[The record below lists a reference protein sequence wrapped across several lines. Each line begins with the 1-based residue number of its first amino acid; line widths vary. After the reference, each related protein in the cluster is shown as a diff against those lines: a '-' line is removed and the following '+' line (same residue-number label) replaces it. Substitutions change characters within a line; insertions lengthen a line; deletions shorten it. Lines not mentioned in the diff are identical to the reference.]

1 MSGVLGSPVPR
12 KEDYRLLTGRG
23 RYVSDMALPGMLH
36 AAFVRSPYGHATVN
50 GVDATAAL
58 AIPGVVAVLSGDDPK
73 LIGIRIT
80 ARSEL
85 PGYVETSQPVL
96 AWPKARFAGE
106 AVALVIATS
115 PAIAVDAAELVEVS
129 YEPLPVVVDAVEAMG
144 GWPDSSTSPMADPPP
159 ATASAGRP
167 PLGARA
173 VVHHAARDNVLLR
186 RRFEGGDPDAA
197 LAASHTVIEREYRT
211 NRQAGTP
218 LEGRAVVASWDDSD
232 RTLTLW
238 SGTQIPH
245 LARHAL
251 AVLLGMAERRIR
263 VVAPDVGGGFGVKA
277 SLYPEEVALCLAA
290 LRLRRAVKWV
300 ESRSEHMVAAHHAR
314 DHVYRVKA
322 GFEADGR
329 LTALAA
335 EAVCNAGAYSVYPWT
350 AGLEPLMAGGLLAGP
365 YRVEHYR
372 CDVAG
377 VATNTAP
384 AGPYRG
390 VARPA
395 TVFVMERL
403 LDAAAAELGIDPVD
417 IRRANLIG
425 PEDIP
430 YKAATRLVH
439 DSRTYGT
446 VLDAVLKRLDYEGF
460 RAEQAAA
467 RAEGRCLGVGFAV
480 YNELTGLGRGASA
493 GPGMAFRTGHEVVT
507 VRLDS
512 LGGVTVLTGASSQG
526 QGIETT
532 FAQIAADALGVGID
546 DVEVRLGDTA
556 AGGFGFGAFSSRQ
569 GVIGGGAVRLATEAV
584 REKVLRIAAHLLEAA
599 PGDLTIEEGEVRPV
613 DAPTRSV
620 SVANVAKAA
629 YLESQRLPDGEE
641 PGLEATRSYDPMR
654 GTFAAGGSAAV
665 VEVDPETGAV
675 TLRRYVCVEDAGT
688 VYHPAIVDGQ
698 VAGAVAQ
705 GIAGALFEHHV
716 YDADGQLRTAT
727 LADYLMPSAAELP
740 GFELEHIEDPADNYT
755 GARGVGEGGTLGAAA
770 ALSNAVSDAL
780 GVEVDALPLSP
791 AAVFEA
797 LRSSSSGERA

>member
-1 MSGVLGSPVPR
+1 MNDRATNDRATSVLGSAVPR
-12 KEDYRLLTGRG
+12 KEDLRLLTGRG
-23 RYVSDMALPGMLH
+23 RYVSDLVVPGMLH
-36 AAFVRSPYGHATVN
+36 AAFVRSPFAHADVS
-50 GVDATAAL
+50 GVDASAAL
-58 AIPGVVAVLSGDDPK
+58 AVPGVAAVVAGDDPMV
-73 LIGIRIT
+73 IGVRIT

-85 PGYVETSQPVL
+85 PGYVETSQPLL
-96 AWPKARFAGE
+96 AWPKVRFAGE
-106 AVALVIATS
+106 AVAVVVAADRAT
-115 PAIAVDAAELVEVS
+115 ATDAAELVEVG
-129 YEPLPVVVDAVEAMG
+129 YEPRSVVVDPLAAFDAG
-144 GWPDSSTSPMADPPP
+144 GGGNG
-159 ATASAGRP
+159 AG
-167 PLGARA
+167 A
-173 VVHHAARDNVLLR
+173 VVHDAAPDNVYLR
-186 RRFEGGDPDAA
+186 RRFEAGDPDGA
-197 LAASHTVIEREYRT
+197 LAASHLVVERTYRT

-218 LEGRAVVASWDDSD
+218 LEARAALASWDAAD

-251 AVLLGMAERRIR
+251 AVLLGVAERRIR

-277 SLYPEEVALCLAA
+277 SLYPEEVVVCQLALKLG
-290 LRLRRAVKWV
+290 RPVKWV

-314 DHVYRVKA
+314 DHVYRVQA
-322 GFEADGR
+322 GFTEDGR
-329 LTALAA
+329 LTALVAD
-335 EAVCNAGAYSVYPWT
+335 AVCNAGAYSVYPWT

-365 YRVEHYR
+365 YRVENYR

-395 TVFVMERL
+395 TVYVMERL
-403 LDAAAAELGIDPVD
+403 LDHAAGRLGLDPVEL
-417 IRRANLIG
+417 RRVNLIT
-425 PEDIP
+425 PEEIP

-439 DSRTYGT
+439 DSRTYGRCLEE
-446 VLDAVLKRLDYEGF
+446 VLERLDYQRF
-460 RAEQAAA
+460 RKEQAAA
-467 RAEGRCLGVGFAV
+467 WAEGRLLGVGFAV

-493 GPGMAFRTGHEVVT
+493 GPRMSFRTGHEVVT
-507 VRLDS
+507 VRLDP
-512 LGGVTVLTGASSQG
+512 LGGVTVITGASSQG

-532 FAQIAADALGVGID
+532 FAQIAAEALGVPYD

-569 GVIGGGAVRLATEAV
+569 GVIGGGAVRRASEAV

-599 PGDLTIEEGEVRPV
+599 PGDLTIDDGEVHAV

-620 SVANVAKAA
+620 SMSTVARVA

-654 GTFAAGGSAAV
+654 GTFAAGAQAAV
-665 VEVDPETGAV
+665 VEVDADTGAV
-675 TLRRYVCVEDAGT
+675 ALRRFLCVEDAGRA
-688 VYHPAIVDGQ
+688 YHPVIVDGQ

-716 YDADGQLRTAT
+716 YDDDGQLRTAT

-740 GFELEHIEDPADNYT
+740 SFELHHIEDPADNAT
-755 GARGVGEGGTLGAAA
+755 GARGVGEGGTLGPAA
-770 ALSNAVSDAL
+770 ALAGAVSDAL
-780 GVEVDALPLSP
+780 GTDVDELPLSP
-791 AAVFEA
+791 EVVYRAAQ
-797 LRSSSSGERA
+797 RRR

>member
-23 RYVSDMALPGMLH
+23 RYVSDLTLPGMLY
-36 AAFVRSPYGHATVN
+36 AAFVRSPYAHATVT

-58 AIPGVVAVLSGDDPK
+58 AVPGVVAVLSGDDPRF
-73 LIGIRIT
+73 IGIRIT

-106 AVALVIATS
+106 AVALVVATS
-115 PAIAVDAAELVEVS
+115 PSTAADAAELVEVA
-129 YEPLPVVVDAVEAMG
+129 YEPLPVVVDAVEAMNG
-144 GWPDSSTSPMADPPP
+144 GGP
-159 ATASAGRP
+159 G
-167 PLGARA
+167 GA
-173 VVHHAARDNVLLR
+173 VVHSAARDNVLLR

-197 LAASHTVIEREYRT
+197 LAAAPTVIEREYRT

-218 LEGRAVVASWDDSD
+218 LEGRAVVASWDDTD

-277 SLYPEEVALCLAA
+277 SLYPEEVALCITA
-290 LRLRRAVKWV
+290 LRLRRPVKWV

-329 LTALAA
+329 LTALVA

-350 AGLEPLMAGGLLAGP
+350 AGLEPLMAGGLMAGP
-365 YRVEHYR
+365 YRLEHYR

-377 VATNTAP
+377 VVTNTAP

-395 TVFVMERL
+395 TVFVMERI
-403 LDAAAAELGIDPVD
+403 LDAAAAELGIDPVE
-417 IRRANLIG
+417 IRRMNLIA

-430 YKAATRLVH
+430 YRAATRLVH

-446 VLDAVLKRLDYEGF
+446 VLDAVLKRLDYDRF
-460 RAEQAAA
+460 RADQAAA
-467 RAEGRCLGVGFAV
+467 RAEGRCLGVGIAV

-532 FAQIAADALGVGID
+532 FAQIAADTLGVGID

-599 PGDLTIEEGEVRPV
+599 PGDLTIEGGEVRPV
-613 DAPTRSV
+613 DAPSRSV

-629 YLESQRLPDGEE
+629 YLESQRLPEGEE
-641 PGLEATRSYDPMR
+641 PGLEATRSYDPLR
-654 GTFAAGGSAAV
+654 GTFAAGASAAV

-675 TLRRYVCVEDAGT
+675 TLQRYVCVEDAGT
-688 VYHPAIVDGQ
+688 VYNPVIVDGQ

-705 GIAGALFEHHV
+705 GIAGALFEQHV

-740 GFELEHIEDPADNYT
+740 GFELEHIEDPADNCT

-770 ALSNAVSDAL
+770 ALAGAVSDAL
-780 GVEVDALPLSP
+780 GVEVDTLPLSP
-791 AAVFEA
+791 AAVFQA
-797 LRSSSSGERA
+797 LRSSPHSERA

>member
-1 MSGVLGSPVPR
+1 MSDQARRGNGVLGSAVPR
-12 KEDYRLLTGRG
+12 KEDMRLLTGRG
-23 RYVSDMALPGMLH
+23 RYVSDMVVPGMLH
-36 AAFVRSPYGHATVN
+36 AGFVRSPYAHAEVN
-50 GVDATAAL
+50 GVDASAAL
-58 AIPGVVAVLSGDDPK
+58 AVPGVATVVAGDDPMV
-73 LIGIRIT
+73 IGVRIT

-85 PGYVETSQPVL
+85 PSYVETSQPVL
-96 AWPKARFAGE
+96 AWPKVRFAGE
-106 AVALVIATS
+106 AVAVVVAADRAT
-115 PAIAVDAAELVEVS
+115 ATDAAEQVDVD
-129 YEPLPVVVDAVEAMG
+129 YDPRPVVVDPLAALDAGPG
-144 GWPDSSTSPMADPPP
+144 GDNG
-159 ATASAGRP
+159 AG
-167 PLGARA
+167 A
-173 VVHHAARDNVLLR
+173 VVHDAAPDNVYLR
-186 RRFEGGDPDAA
+186 RRFEAGDPDGA
-197 LAASHTVIEREYRT
+197 LAASHLVVERTYRT
-211 NRQAGTP
+211 NRQAGVP
-218 LEGRAVVASWDDSD
+218 LEGRAALASWDAAD

-245 LARHAL
+245 LTRHAL

-277 SLYPEEVALCLAA
+277 SLYPEEVVLCLLA
-290 LRLRRAVKWV
+290 LKLGRPVKWV

-322 GFEADGR
+322 GFSEDGR
-329 LTALAA
+329 LTALVAD
-335 EAVCNAGAYSVYPWT
+335 AVCNAGAYSVYPWT

-365 YRVEHYR
+365 YRVDNYR

-395 TVFVMERL
+395 TVYVMERL
-403 LDAAAAELGIDPVD
+403 LDHAAGRLGIDPVE
-417 IRRANLIG
+417 IRRANLIT
-425 PEDIP
+425 PEEIP

-446 VLDAVLKRLDYEGF
+446 CLDEVLERLDYQRF
-460 RAEQAAA
+460 RKEQAAA
-467 RAEGRCLGVGFAV
+467 RADGRLLGVGFAV

-493 GPGMAFRTGHEVVT
+493 GPRMSFRTGHEVVT
-507 VRLDS
+507 VRLDP
-512 LGGVTVLTGASSQG
+512 LGGVTVITGASSQG

-532 FAQIAADALGVGID
+532 FAQIAAEALGVPYD

-569 GVIGGGAVRLATEAV
+569 GVIGGGAVRRASEAV
-584 REKVLRIAAHLLEAA
+584 REKVLRIAAHLLEAS
-599 PGDLTIEEGEVRPV
+599 PGDLAITDGEVHAV

-620 SVANVAKAA
+620 SMSTVARVA

-654 GTFAAGGSAAV
+654 GTFAAGAQAAV
-665 VEVDPETGAV
+665 VEVDPDTGAV
-675 TLRRYVCVEDAGT
+675 ALRRFVCVEDAGRA
-688 VYHPAIVDGQ
+688 YHPVIVEGQ

-716 YDADGQLRTAT
+716 YDDDGQLRTAT

-740 GFELEHIEDPADNYT
+740 SFELHHIEDPADNAT
-755 GARGVGEGGTLGAAA
+755 GARGVGEGGTLGPAA
-770 ALSNAVSDAL
+770 ALAGAVSDAL
-780 GVEVDALPLSP
+780 GTDVDELPLSP
-791 AAVFEA
+791 EAVF
-797 LRSSSSGERA
+797 RAVQRRR

>member
-1 MSGVLGSPVPR
+1 MNAEPSSGNGVLGSAVPR
-12 KEDYRLLTGRG
+12 KEDLRLLTGRG
-23 RYVSDMALPGMLH
+23 RYVSDLVVPGMLH
-36 AAFVRSPYGHATVN
+36 AAFVRSPFAHADVN
-50 GVDATAAL
+50 GVDAGAAL
-58 AIPGVVAVLSGDDPK
+58 AAPGVAAVVAGDDPMV
-73 LIGIRIT
+73 IGVRIT

-85 PGYVETSQPVL
+85 PSYVETSQPVL
-96 AWPKARFAGE
+96 AWPKVRFAGE
-106 AVALVIATS
+106 AVAVVVADDGGG
-115 PAIAVDAAELVEVS
+115 AVDAAELVEVD
-129 YEPLPVVVDAVEAMG
+129 YGPRPVVVD
-144 GWPDSSTSPMADPPP
+144 
-159 ATASAGRP
+159 
-167 PLGARA
+167 PLAALDAEA
-173 VVHHAARDNVLLR
+173 VVHDAAPDNVYLS
-186 RRFEGGDPDAA
+186 RRFEAGDPDGA
-197 LAASHTVIEREYRT
+197 LAASHLVVERTYRT
-211 NRQAGTP
+211 NRQAGVP
-218 LEGRAVVASWDDSD
+218 LEGRAALASWDPAD

-245 LARHAL
+245 LTRHAL

-277 SLYPEEVALCLAA
+277 SLYPEDVVLCLLA
-290 LRLRRAVKWV
+290 LKLGRPVKWV

-322 GFEADGR
+322 GFSEDGR
-329 LTALAA
+329 LTALVAD
-335 EAVCNAGAYSVYPWT
+335 AVCNAGAYSVYPWT

-365 YRVEHYR
+365 YRVENYR

-395 TVFVMERL
+395 TVYVMERV
-403 LDAAAAELGIDPVD
+403 LDHAAGRLGLDPVEL
-417 IRRANLIG
+417 RRVNLIT

-446 VLDAVLKRLDYEGF
+446 CLDEVLERLDYQRF
-460 RAEQAAA
+460 RKEQAAA
-467 RAEGRCLGVGFAV
+467 RADGRLLGVGFAV

-493 GPGMAFRTGHEVVT
+493 GPRMSFRTGHEVVT
-507 VRLDS
+507 VRLDP
-512 LGGVTVLTGASSQG
+512 LGGVTVITGASSQG

-532 FAQIAADALGVGID
+532 FAQIAAEALGVPYD

-569 GVIGGGAVRLATEAV
+569 GVIGGGAVLRASEAV

-599 PGDLTIEEGEVRPV
+599 PGDLTINAGEVHAV
-613 DAPTRSV
+613 DAPTRSGWM
-620 SVANVAKAA
+620 STVARVA

-654 GTFAAGGSAAV
+654 GTFAAGAQAAV
-665 VEVDPETGAV
+665 VEVDPDTGAV
-675 TLRRYVCVEDAGT
+675 TLRRFVCVEDAGRA
-688 VYHPAIVDGQ
+688 YHPVIVDGQ

-716 YDADGQLRTAT
+716 YDDDGQLRTAT

-740 GFELEHIEDPADNYT
+740 SFELHHIEDPADNVT
-755 GARGVGEGGTLGAAA
+755 GARGVGEGGTLGPAA
-770 ALSNAVSDAL
+770 ALAGAVSDAL
-780 GVEVDALPLSP
+780 GTDVDELPLSP
-791 AAVFEA
+791 EVVYRAAQRRGA
-797 LRSSSSGERA
+797 GQARP

>member
-1 MSGVLGSPVPR
+1 MSVLGSAVPR
-12 KEDYRLLTGRG
+12 KEDMRLLTGRG
-23 RYVSDMALPGMLH
+23 RYVSDLSVPGMLH
-36 AAFVRSPYGHATVN
+36 AAFVRSPYAHADVT
-50 GVDATAAL
+50 GVDASAAL
-58 AIPGVVAVLSGDDPK
+58 AAPGVVAVVGGDDPMV
-73 LIGIRIT
+73 IGVRIT

-85 PGYVETSQPVL
+85 PSYVETSQPVL
-96 AWPKARFAGE
+96 AWPKVRFAGE
-106 AVALVIATS
+106 AVAVVVA
-115 PAIAVDAAELVEVS
+115 ADRGGAADAAELVEID
-129 YEPLPVVVDAVEAMG
+129 YEPRPVVIDPLAVVDAGASG
-144 GWPDSSTSPMADPPP
+144 GNGAD
-159 ATASAGRP
+159 
-167 PLGARA
+167 A
-173 VVHHAARDNVLLR
+173 VVHDAAPDNVYLR
-186 RRFEGGDPDAA
+186 RRFEAGDPDGA
-197 LAASHTVIEREYRT
+197 LAASHLVVERTYRT
-211 NRQAGTP
+211 NRQAGVP
-218 LEGRAVVASWDDSD
+218 LEGRAALASWDAAD

-245 LARHAL
+245 LTRHAL

-277 SLYPEEVALCLAA
+277 SLYPEEVVLCLLA
-290 LRLRRAVKWV
+290 LKLGRPVKWV

-322 GFEADGR
+322 GFAEDGR
-329 LTALAA
+329 LTALVAD
-335 EAVCNAGAYSVYPWT
+335 AVCNGGAYSVYPWT

-365 YRVEHYR
+365 YRVDNYR

-395 TVFVMERL
+395 TVYVMERL
-403 LDAAAAELGIDPVD
+403 LDHAAGRLGLDPVEL
-417 IRRANLIG
+417 RRVNLIT
-425 PEDIP
+425 PEEIP

-446 VLDAVLKRLDYEGF
+446 CLDEVLERLDYQRF
-460 RAEQAAA
+460 RKEQAAA
-467 RAEGRCLGVGFAV
+467 RAEGRLLGVGFAV

-493 GPGMAFRTGHEVVT
+493 GPRMSFRTGHEVVT
-507 VRLDS
+507 VRLDP
-512 LGGVTVLTGASSQG
+512 LGGVTVITGASSQG

-532 FAQIAADALGVGID
+532 FAQIAADALGVPYD

-569 GVIGGGAVRLATEAV
+569 GVIGGGAVRRASEAV

-599 PGDLTIEEGEVRPV
+599 PGDLTIEGGEVHAV
-613 DAPTRSV
+613 DAPIRSV
-620 SVANVAKAA
+620 SMATVARVA

-654 GTFAAGGSAAV
+654 GTFAAGAQAAV
-665 VEVDPETGAV
+665 VEVDPDTGAV
-675 TLRRYVCVEDAGT
+675 ALRRFVCVEDAGRA
-688 VYHPAIVDGQ
+688 YHPVIVDGQ

-716 YDADGQLRTAT
+716 YDDDGQLRTAT

-740 GFELEHIEDPADNYT
+740 SFELHHIEDPADNAT
-755 GARGVGEGGTLGAAA
+755 GARGVGEGGTLGPAA
-770 ALSNAVSDAL
+770 ALAGAVSDAL
-780 GVEVDALPLSP
+780 GVDVDELPLSP
-791 AAVFEA
+791 EVVFRAAQ
-797 LRSSSSGERA
+797 RRP

>member
-1 MSGVLGSPVPR
+1 MSDNGVLGSPVPR
-12 KEDYRLLTGRG
+12 KEDLRLLTGRG
-23 RYVSDMALPGMLH
+23 RYVSDLALPGMLH
-36 AAFVRSPYGHATVN
+36 AAFVRSPYAHADVN
-50 GVDATAAL
+50 GVDTAAAL
-58 AIPGVVAVLSGDDPK
+58 AVPGVAAVVAGDDPMV
-73 LIGIRIT
+73 IGVRIT

-85 PGYVETSQPVL
+85 PSYVETSQPVL
-96 AWPKARFAGE
+96 AWPKVRFAGE
-106 AVALVIATS
+106 AVAVVVA
-115 PAIAVDAAELVEVS
+115 ADRAVAADAAELVEVA
-129 YEPLPVVVDAVEAMG
+129 YEPRPVVVDPAAAL
-144 GWPDSSTSPMADPPP
+144 DSA
-159 ATASAGRP
+159 
-167 PLGARA
+167 A
-173 VVHHAARDNVLLR
+173 VVHDAAPDNAYLR
-186 RRFEGGDPDAA
+186 RRFEAGDPDGA
-197 LAASHTVIEREYRT
+197 LAASHLVVERTYRT
-211 NRQAGTP
+211 NRHAGVP
-218 LEGRAVVASWDDSD
+218 IEGRAVVASWDASD

-277 SLYPEEVALCLAA
+277 SLYPEEVVLCLLA
-290 LRLRRAVKWV
+290 LRLGRPVKWV

-314 DHVYRVKA
+314 DHVYRVRA

-329 LTALAA
+329 LTALVAD
-335 EAVCNAGAYSVYPWT
+335 AVCNAGAYSVYPWT

-395 TVFVMERL
+395 TVYVMERL
-403 LDAAAAELGIDPVD
+403 LDHAAGRLGLDPVE
-417 IRRANLIG
+417 IRRVNLIT
-425 PEDIP
+425 PEEIP

-446 VLDAVLKRLDYEGF
+446 CFDAVLEHLDYQGF
-460 RAEQAAA
+460 RKEQAAA
-467 RAEGRCLGVGFAV
+467 RAEGRLLGVGVAV

-493 GPGMAFRTGHEVVT
+493 GPRMSFRTGHEVVT
-507 VRLDS
+507 VRLDP
-512 LGGVTVLTGASSQG
+512 LGGVTVITGASSQG

-532 FAQIAADALGVGID
+532 FAQIAAEVLGVPYD

-569 GVIGGGAVRLATEAV
+569 GVIGGGAVLRASEAV

-599 PGDLTIEEGEVRPV
+599 PGDLTIEAGDVRAV

-620 SVANVAKAA
+620 SMATVARVA

-654 GTFAAGGSAAV
+654 GTFAAGAQAAV

-675 TLRRYVCVEDAGT
+675 TLRRFICVEDAGRA
-688 VYHPAIVDGQ
+688 YHPVIVEGQ

-716 YDADGQLRTAT
+716 YDDDGQLRTAT
-727 LADYLMPSAAELP
+727 LADYLMPSAAEFCS
-740 GFELEHIEDPADNYT
+740 FELHHIEDPADNAT

-770 ALSNAVSDAL
+770 ALAGAVSDAL
-780 GVEVDALPLSP
+780 GTDVDELPLSP
-791 AAVFEA
+791 EVVYRAAQ
-797 LRSSSSGERA
+797 RRRAGDESRP